1 LSSKFIKIDENSFI
15 NTECIEAIEE
25 IDGKVILYTSSS
37 KFKSNLKIND
47 VFNVLDLNNR
57 SIDLTKQFVSL

>member
-1 LSSKFIKIDENSFI
+1 MSSKFIKIDENSFI

-25 IDGKVILYTSSS
+25 IDGEVILYTSSS
-37 KFKSNLKIND
+37 KFKSNLRIND
-47 VFNVLDLNNR
+47 VFNVLDLNNK

>member
-1 LSSKFIKIDENSFI
+1 MSSKFIKIDENSFI

-25 IDGKVILYTSSS
+25 IDVEVILYTSSS

-47 VFNVLDLNNR
+47 VFNVLDLNNK